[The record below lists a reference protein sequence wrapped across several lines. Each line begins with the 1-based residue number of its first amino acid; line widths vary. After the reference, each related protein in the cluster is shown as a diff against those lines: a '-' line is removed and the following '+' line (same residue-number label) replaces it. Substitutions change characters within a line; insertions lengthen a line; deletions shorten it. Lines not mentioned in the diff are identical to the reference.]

1 MHRDDEEE
9 LLRSVAIQNAQ
20 SILAA
25 RQRAEHEMLR
35 AKQVLEQ
42 RTQDLSRAL
51 ATMQATLEST
61 WDGTLAVDERGFVT
75 AFNQTYVQMWR
86 LPATIMES
94 RDHRRIAAFVA
105 PQLQD
110 PQAFVERVEAIYA
123 TSPEESSDVLEFADG
138 RVFERYSRVQT
149 IDDRH
154 VGRVWTFRDVTER
167 RRAEQATALL
177 GAIVDSSD
185 DAIISKDLHGIIT
198 SWNNAAEHLFGYT
211 PSEAIGQSIT
221 MLIPPDRLDEE
232 THILERLKAGVRVD
246 HFETIRVRKDGSRLD
261 VSLTISP
268 VKSADGRTVVGASKI
283 ARDITDR
290 KRTEEALRQAKQTA
304 EAASRAKDE
313 FLAML
318 GHELRNP
325 LGAISGAVSVLTLR
339 GKADDETAQLQEI
352 IRRQAALLTRLLDD
366 LLDVTRLASG
376 KIDLQRRPV
385 DLETVAEGALRSLA
399 EGGKAA
405 QHAISFT
412 GQTIWVDG
420 DPTRLE
426 QVIFNLLDNAVKYTP
441 PGGRIM
447 VTTSVEGNF
456 AVLRITDTGAGMTEE
471 VVSRVFEPFVQ
482 ARRTLDRAG
491 GGLGLGLTLV
501 KRLVELHR
509 GTVAAHSPGP
519 GHGTEILVRL
529 PLTDA
534 REQPEAAPP
543 NEAGLA
549 PRRVLIVDDNSDMR
563 TTLRMLLQLGGHQ
576 VDEAADGVQSLEMLL
591 RLRPDVA
598 LIDLGL
604 PGRDGYELAQAVRK
618 VPGGESLYLVALTGY
633 GQPQD
638 RRRAFEVGFNAYL
651 VKPVYQDDLARVL
664 AAAPPGK

>member
-25 RQRAEHEMLR
+25 RQRAEQEMLK
-35 AKQVLEQ
+35 AKEVLEH
-42 RTQDLSRAL
+42 RTQELSRAL

-61 WDGTLAVDERGFVT
+61 WDGTLAVDERGTVT
-75 AFNQTYVQMWR
+75 AFNQTYVRMWR

-94 RDHRRIAAFVA
+94 RDHRRIVAFVA
-105 PQLQD
+105 PQLRD

-138 RVFERYSRVQT
+138 RVFERYSRIQT
-149 IDDRH
+149 IDDRN

-185 DAIISKDLHGIIT
+185 DAIISKDLNGIIT
-198 SWNNAAEHLFGYT
+198 SWNTGAERLFGYT
-211 PSEAIGQSIT
+211 PSEAVGQPIT
-221 MLIPPDRLDEE
+221 MLIPADRLDEE
-232 THILERLKAGVRVD
+232 THILERLKAGARVD

-268 VKSADGRTVVGASKI
+268 VKSADGRIVVGASKI
-283 ARDITDR
+283 ARDITER
-290 KRTEEALRQAKQTA
+290 RRAEEALRHAKQTA

-325 LGAISGAVSVLTLR
+325 LGAIGGAVSVLNLR

-352 IRRQAALLTRLLDD
+352 IRRQAAHLTRLLDD
-366 LLDVTRLASG
+366 LLDVTRLATG
-376 KIDLQRRPV
+376 KIELQRRPV
-385 DLETVAEGALRSLA
+385 DLQTVAEGALRSLA

-412 GQTIWVDG
+412 GQTLWVDG
-420 DPTRLE
+420 DATRLE

-447 VTTSVEGNF
+447 ITMAAEGDF
-456 AVLRITDTGAGMTEE
+456 AVVRIADTGAGMTEE

-482 ARRTLDRAG
+482 AHQTLDRAR

-501 KRLVELHR
+501 KRLVELHG
-509 GTVAAHSPGP
+509 GTVAAHSRGL
-519 GHGTEILVRL
+519 GHGTEVLVQL
-529 PLTDA
+529 PLTEA
-534 REQPEAAPP
+534 RGEPEAVPP
-543 NEAGLA
+543 SEAGVA

-576 VDEAADGVQSLEMLL
+576 VDEAADGVAVPRDASTPPP
-591 RLRPDVA
+591 RCRVHRSRAPGPRWVRAGPSRPKA
-598 LIDLGL
+598 C
-604 PGRDGYELAQAVRK
+604 
-618 VPGGESLYLVALTGY
+618 
-633 GQPQD
+633 
-638 RRRAFEVGFNAYL
+638 RAGSRSISW
-651 VKPVYQDDLARVL
+651 P
-664 AAAPPGK
+664 